1 MSTFN
6 DKVIATNAFLLN
18 RIALR
23 RVTNHEELQRV
34 VGMMLFANERRSNPF
49 PISREKIVEALKAVD
64 EQSVKEHGVLLSAL
78 VVHFW
83 DDGITHRF
91 YESAI
96 LNGLLP
102 ADADEDER
110 TAFHA
115 AHLAKVYDTYA
126 NIVVPSDLSALFTN
140 ESEDEDEEAD
150 LDA

>member
-6 DKVIATNAFLLN
+6 DKVIATQAFLLN

-64 EQSVKEHGVLLSAL
+64 NLSIKEHGVLLSAL

-83 DDGITHRF
+83 DDGITPRF
-91 YESAI
+91 YESAV
-96 LNGLLP
+96 LNGLLSV
-102 ADADEDER
+102 DASDAER
-110 TAFHA
+110 KAFHA
-115 AHLAKVYDTYA
+115 EMLAKVYDAYA
-126 NIVVPSDLSALFTN
+126 NVTVPADLSEMFPADDDA
-140 ESEDEDEEAD
+140 DEQAD
-150 LDA
+150 A

>member
-34 VGMMLFANERRSNPF
+34 IGQMLFINGRRSNPC
-49 PISREKIVEALKAVD
+49 PISRETIIDALKAVD

-91 YESAI
+91 YESAV

-102 ADADEDER
+102 VDASDAER
-110 TAFHA
+110 KAFHA
-115 AHLAKVYDTYA
+115 EMLAKVYDAYA
-126 NIVVPSDLSALFTN
+126 NVTVPADLSEMFPSD
-140 ESEDEDEEAD
+140 DEADEQAD

>member
-1 MSTFN
+1 
-6 DKVIATNAFLLN
+6 
-18 RIALR
+18 
-23 RVTNHEELQRV
+23 
-34 VGMMLFANERRSNPF
+34 
-49 PISREKIVEALKAVD
+49 
-64 EQSVKEHGVLLSAL
+64 VLLSAL

-91 YESAI
+91 YESAV

>member
-6 DKVIATNAFLLN
+6 DKVIATQAFLLN

-34 VGMMLFANERRSNPF
+34 IGQMLFINGRRSNPF
-49 PISREKIVEALKAVD
+49 PISREKIIDALKAVD

>member
-34 VGMMLFANERRSNPF
+34 IGQMLFINGRRSNPF
-49 PISREKIVEALKAVD
+49 PISREKIIEAFAAVD
-64 EQSVKEHGVLLSAL
+64 DLSIKEHGVLLSAL

-91 YESAI
+91 YEKAI
-96 LNGLLP
+96 LNGLLSP
-102 ADADEDER
+102 DADEDER
-110 TAFHA
+110 RLFHRE
-115 AHLAKVYDTYA
+115 HLGKVYGTYGLLA
-126 NIVVPSDLSALFTN
+126 VPNDLSALFP
-140 ESEDEDEEAD
+140 SEDEADEAAD

>member
-6 DKVIATNAFLLN
+6 DKVIATQAFLLN

-49 PISREKIVEALKAVD
+49 PVSREKIIEALAAVD
-64 EQSVKEHGVLLSAL
+64 NNSFKEHGVLLSAL
-78 VVHFW
+78 VTHFW

-91 YESAI
+91 YEAAI
-96 LNGLLP
+96 LNGLLNP
-102 ADADEDER
+102 EADEDER
-110 TAFHA
+110 KAFHA
-115 AHLAKVYDTYA
+115 EHLDKLYSVYGTLA
-126 NIVVPSDLSALFTN
+126 VPSDLSALFPSA
-140 ESEDEDEEAD
+140 SEDEDDEVD

>member
-78 VVHFW
+78 VVHFM
-83 DDGITHRF
+83 DDGITPRF
-91 YESAI
+91 YESAV
-96 LNGLLP
+96 LNGLLSV
-102 ADADEDER
+102 DASDAER
-110 TAFHA
+110 KAFHA
-115 AHLAKVYDTYA
+115 EMLAKVYDAYA
-126 NIVVPSDLSALFTN
+126 NVTVPADLSEMFPAD
-140 ESEDEDEEAD
+140 DEADEQAD